1 MLKNKTKWVNGLRV
15 SCAHLNLIWVPF
27 HQNNLLFR
35 GHAVAIFVAKEV
47 GFSVWVPLGMREE
60 SEAKAFFS

>member
-1 MLKNKTKWVNGLRV
+1 M
-15 SCAHLNLIWVPF
+15 
-27 HQNNLLFR
+27 